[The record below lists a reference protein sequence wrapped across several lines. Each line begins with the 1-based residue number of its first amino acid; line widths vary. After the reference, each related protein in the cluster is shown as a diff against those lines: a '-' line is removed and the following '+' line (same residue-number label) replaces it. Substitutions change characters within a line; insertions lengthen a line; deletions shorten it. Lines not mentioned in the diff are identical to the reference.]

1 MRRVV
6 LTAAVAGSIKA
17 DRPRKRL
24 VETAHPRL
32 QDAWAATGVL
42 TEADFEAARADGA
55 PYSVRRSLL
64 GDVDDM
70 PASDCGDDRKR
81 AGAEWCFNGTDPGD
95 MDDDWARTD
104 LMGLNPGACATCG
117 FIDGP
122 LNNNGLPAGLTDPW
136 TPATWP
142 FDWPYDCVTCEDPSD
157 ELVVFYRDC
166 TGACVDAAGV
176 EELRAL
182 GFGTLDES
190 GCYAKRGC
198 YPEGFLDAYS
208 VEGVNNYFFEDRV
221 AVEQTCVPTC
231 PDGTDG
237 VACGGDDYCCDG
249 AYVCSNDGVKSPTC
263 CDLNTMCW
271 GNVRAYCVSPLD
283 ERLGYLPDS
292 RDCWAACVQREGDR
306 VVAIDVNV
314 AGECY
319 CQTDC
324 TCMREGD
331 GLNGARTYLV
341 TRDSLAELPGPCN
354 EDGRAVG
361 TEPVPCTQYLGDGP
375 YPAGPPRAGTK
386 KSGPATAAGGLAI
399 KVLIAAAVVV
409 AACCCCAMAV
419 GLGTAA
425 TLGREEDDD
434 PPEQVREIQLH
445 GLRPWKAPDGDNVV
459 VGG

>member
-1 MRRVV
+1 M
-6 LTAAVAGSIKA
+6 
-17 DRPRKRL
+17 
-24 VETAHPRL
+24 
-32 QDAWAATGVL
+32 
-42 TEADFEAARADGA
+42 
-55 PYSVRRSLL
+55 
-64 GDVDDM
+64 
-70 PASDCGDDRKR
+70 
-81 AGAEWCFNGTDPGD
+81 
-95 MDDDWARTD
+95 
-104 LMGLNPGACATCG
+104 
-117 FIDGP
+117 
-122 LNNNGLPAGLTDPW
+122 
-136 TPATWP
+136 
-142 FDWPYDCVTCEDPSD
+142 
-157 ELVVFYRDC
+157 
-166 TGACVDAAGV
+166 
-176 EELRAL
+176 
-182 GFGTLDES
+182 
-190 GCYAKRGC
+190 
-198 YPEGFLDAYS
+198 
-208 VEGVNNYFFEDRV
+208 
-221 AVEQTCVPTC
+221 
-231 PDGTDG
+231 
-237 VACGGDDYCCDG
+237 
-249 AYVCSNDGVKSPTC
+249 
-263 CDLNTMCW
+263 
-271 GNVRAYCVSPLD
+271 
-283 ERLGYLPDS
+283 
-292 RDCWAACVQREGDR
+292 
-306 VVAIDVNV
+306 VAIDVNV

-434 PPEQVREIQLH
+434 PPEAVREIQLH